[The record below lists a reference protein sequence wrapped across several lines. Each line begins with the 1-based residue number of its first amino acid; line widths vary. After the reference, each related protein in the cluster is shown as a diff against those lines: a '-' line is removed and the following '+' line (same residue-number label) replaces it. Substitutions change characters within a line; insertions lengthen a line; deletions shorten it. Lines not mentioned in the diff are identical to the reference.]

1 VPVPGEELDR
11 RVGNAEV
18 VRDAFENMPALVA
31 ALEGPEHR
39 MVAANGAYRAF
50 AGRPDFIGKTARQV
64 FPDVAGQQLF
74 ELLDRVYASGEPVTA
89 SEWRIQLD
97 RDGDST
103 QDEVYLDFSLTPW
116 RAADG
121 GVRGILVVQT
131 DVTDQVRQRAAAR
144 HTAVTAERRYQAAR
158 SIVTTLQQALLPAA
172 LPVLPGVQ
180 LAARYL
186 VSGQDQAAGGDWF
199 DAIPLPDGTVALVV
213 GDVVGHGVAALAAMG
228 QLRAVLTERLTAQPD
243 LAVVLDQ
250 VDTFAARNRAL
261 RAATLC
267 LVLLNPA
274 TGQLQ
279 YATCGHPAPLAIGT
293 DGSARYL
300 APTGMGPLGTRAGSR
315 AGPAPV
321 TELLA
326 PGETVFLYSDGLIE
340 RPGRTMAEALAE
352 LATVAAAAAANQV
365 LPVGA
370 AASRPE
376 RICQLTV
383 ELLTRTGYADDV
395 TVLAAQRGDTPMS
408 PLALERPAVR
418 DSLAPMREAF
428 TGWLDGFRPVEDD
441 RLRLTMAVSEA
452 ITNAIEHAYPAGRAG
467 PVWLVAIVLPDGFLE
482 VNVADRGRWQEPG
495 TDDDDRGHGLLVI
508 GQLAD
513 EMEVQHP
520 PHSAIEP
527 SGARGTTVMIRH
539 RLRHPAM
546 LATDTDT
553 DTDTAAARQPA
564 DPPFTVRIMTG
575 EPRPRVRIT
584 GPVDITTTG
593 QLTRSLLTA
602 CRGGVLPLIA
612 DLDEVTL
619 LASAGV
625 RALFEVT
632 GQLAAHQQ
640 DFTLIAGEASAARA
654 VLDLVGLPY
663 ISDVS
668 QAAGGPRASG

>member
-1 VPVPGEELDR
+1 MPVL
-11 RVGNAEV
+11 
-18 VRDAFENMPALVA
+18 LV

-39 MVAANGAYRAF
+39 VVAANGAYRAF
-50 AGRPDFIGKTARQV
+50 AGRPNFIGKTARQV
-64 FPDVAGQQLF
+64 FPGVADQQIF
-74 ELLDRVYASGEPVTA
+74 KLLDRVYASGEPMTA
-89 SEWRIQLD
+89 REWRIQLD
-97 RDGDST
+97 PDSDSA
-103 QDEVYLDFSLTPW
+103 QGEVYLDFSLTPW

-121 GVRGILVVQT
+121 GVRGILVAQT
-131 DVTDQVRQRAAAR
+131 DVTDRVRKRTAALDS
-144 HTAVTAERRYQAAR
+144 AVTAERRYQAAR
-158 SIVTTLQQALLPAA
+158 GIVTTLQRALLPAA

-186 VSGQDQAAGGDWF
+186 VAGQDQAAGGDWF

-213 GDVVGHGVAALAAMG
+213 GDVVGQGVAASAAMG

-267 LVLLNPA
+267 LVLLNPV

-279 YATCGHPAPLAIGT
+279 YATCGHPAPLAIGI

-300 APTGMGPLGTRAGSR
+300 AHTGMGPLGSRAGSR
-315 AGPAPV
+315 AGLAPV
-321 TELLA
+321 SELLA

-352 LATVAAAAAANQV
+352 LAAVAKDAAANRV
-365 LPVGA
+365 LPAGA

-376 RICQLTV
+376 RMCQLTA

-395 TVLAAQRGDTPMS
+395 TVLAAQRRDTPVP
-408 PLALERPAVR
+408 PLTLERLAVR

-428 TGWLDGFRPVEDD
+428 TGWLDSFGPVEDD
-441 RLRLTMAVSEA
+441 RQSLKMAVSEA
-452 ITNAIEHAYPAGRAG
+452 ITNAIEHAYPPGRPG
-467 PVWLVAIVLPDGFLE
+467 PVRLVASMLPDGFLE
-482 VNVADRGRWQEPG
+482 VNVADRGRWREPG
-495 TDDDDRGHGLLVI
+495 TADDRGHGLLVI

-513 EMEVQHP
+513 EMEVRHP
-520 PHSAIEP
+520 PRGAAEP

-539 RLRHPAM
+539 RLRHPAV
-546 LATDTDT
+546 LAPDIG
-553 DTDTAAARQPA
+553 AAAASRPA
-564 DPPFTVRIMTG
+564 DPSFAVRIVTG

-593 QLTRSLLTA
+593 QLTRSLLAA

-612 DLDEVTL
+612 DLDEVTV
-619 LASAGV
+619 LASPGV

-632 GQLAAHQQ
+632 SQLAAHQQ
-640 DFTLIAGEASAARA
+640 DFTLIAGPASAARA

-663 ISDVS
+663 ISD
-668 QAAGGPRASG
+668 AS

>member
-1 VPVPGEELDR
+1 VAVGGEKLDR
-11 RVGNAEV
+11 RVGDAEV
-18 VRDAFENMPALVA
+18 VRDAFESMPVLVA

-39 MVAANGAYRAF
+39 MVAANGTYRAF
-50 AGRPDFIGKTARQV
+50 VGRADFIGKPARQV

-74 ELLDRVYASGEPVTA
+74 ELLDRVYTSGEPVTA
-89 SEWRIQLD
+89 REWRIQLD
-97 RDGDST
+97 RDGDSA

-121 GVRGILVVQT
+121 GVRGILVVQA
-131 DVTDQVRQRAAAR
+131 DVTDRARERAAGL
-144 HTAVTAERRYQAAR
+144 HSAVTAECQYQAAR
-158 SIVTTLQQALLPAA
+158 GIVTTLQQALLPAA

-186 VSGQDQAAGGDWF
+186 VAGQDQAAGGDWF
-199 DAIPLPDGTVALVV
+199 DAIPLPDGTVALAV
-213 GDVVGHGVAALAAMG
+213 GDVVGHGVAASAAMG

-250 VDTFAARNRAL
+250 VGTFAARDRAL

-267 LVLLNPA
+267 LVLLNPGS
-274 TGQLQ
+274 GQLQ
-279 YATCGHPAPLAIGT
+279 YATCGHPAPMAIGT

-300 APTGMGPLGTRAGSR
+300 AHTGMSPLGSR
-315 AGPAPV
+315 AASRAGTAPAS
-321 TELLA
+321 ELLA
-326 PGETVFLYSDGLIE
+326 PGETLFLYSDGLIE

-352 LATVAAAAAANQV
+352 LATVAGDAAANRI
-365 LPVGA
+365 LSAGA
-370 AASRPE
+370 AASPPE

-395 TVLAAQRGDTPMS
+395 TVLAAQRRDTPVP
-408 PLALERPAVR
+408 PLTQERLAVR

-428 TGWLDGFRPVEDD
+428 TGWLNRFGPVEDD
-441 RLRLTMAVSEA
+441 RQILVMAVSEA
-452 ITNAIEHAYPAGRAG
+452 VTNAIEHAYPPGRPG
-467 PVWLVAIVLPDGFLE
+467 PVRLVASVLPDGFLE
-482 VNVADRGRWQEPG
+482 VSVADRGRWQEPG
-495 TDDDDRGHGLLVI
+495 TADDGRGHGLLVI

-513 EMEVQHP
+513 VMEVRHP
-520 PHSAIEP
+520 PQNTAEP
-527 SGARGTTVMIRH
+527 SGARGTTVIIRH
-539 RLRHPAM
+539 RLRHPAV
-546 LATDTDT
+546 LATDTG
-553 DTDTAAARQPA
+553 AAAVSRPA
-564 DPPFTVRIMTG
+564 DPPFAVRIVTG

-593 QLTRSLLTA
+593 QLTRSLLAA
-602 CRGGVLPLIA
+602 CRSGVLPLIA
-612 DLDEVTL
+612 ELDEVTL

-640 DFTLIAGEASAARA
+640 EFTLIAGAASAARA

-663 ISDVS
+663 ISDAS
-668 QAAGGPRASG
+668 QAAGVPRDDG

>member
-1 VPVPGEELDR
+1 MPGEQLDR
-11 RVGNAEV
+11 RVGDAEV
-18 VRDAFENMPALVA
+18 VRDAFESMPVLVA

-39 MVAANGAYRAF
+39 MVAANSAYRAF
-50 AGRPDFIGKTARQV
+50 AGRPDFIGKPARQV
-64 FPDVAGQQLF
+64 FPDIAGQQLF

-89 SEWRIQLD
+89 REWRIQLD
-97 RDGDST
+97 RDGDDA
-103 QDEVYLDFSLTPW
+103 QDEVYLDFSATPW

-131 DVTDQVRQRAAAR
+131 DVTDRVRERGAALDS
-144 HTAVTAERRYQAAR
+144 AVTAERRYQAAR
-158 SIVTTLQQALLPAA
+158 GIVTTLQQALLPAA

-186 VSGQDQAAGGDWF
+186 VAGQDQAAGGDWF

-213 GDVVGHGVAALAAMG
+213 GDVVGHGVAASVAMG
-228 QLRAVLTERLTAQPD
+228 QLRAVLTERLTAQPA

-250 VDTFAARNRAL
+250 VDTFAARNHAL

-267 LVLLNPA
+267 LVLLNPG

-300 APTGMGPLGTRAGSR
+300 APTGMGPLGSRVGSR
-315 AGPAPV
+315 AAPAPAS
-321 TELLA
+321 ELLA

-352 LATVAAAAAANQV
+352 LATVAGDAAANRV
-365 LPVGA
+365 LPAGA
-370 AASRPE
+370 AASKPE

-395 TVLAAQRGDTPMS
+395 TVLAAQRRDSPVP

-428 TGWLDGFRPVEDD
+428 TSWLDSFGPMEED
-441 RLRLTMAVSEA
+441 RQSLEVAVSEA
-452 ITNAIEHAYPAGRAG
+452 VTNAIEHAYPAGRAG
-467 PVWLVAIVLPDGFLE
+467 PVWLVAIVLPDGSLE

-495 TDDDDRGHGLLVI
+495 TADDGRGHGLLVI
-508 GQLAD
+508 GQLTD
-513 EMEVQHP
+513 EMKVRHP
-520 PHSAIEP
+520 PRSAAEP

-539 RLRHPAM
+539 RLRHPAV
-546 LATDTDT
+546 LATDTGAT
-553 DTDTAAARQPA
+553 DIGAAATSRPA
-564 DPPFTVRIMTG
+564 DPSFAVRIMTG
-575 EPRPRVRIT
+575 EPRPWVQIT
-584 GPVDITTTG
+584 GPVDITTAG
-593 QLTRSLLTA
+593 QLTRSLLAA

-640 DFTLIAGEASAARA
+640 DFTLIAGPASAARA

-663 ISDVS
+663 ISDAS
-668 QAAGGPRASG
+668 QAAGGPRASD

>member
-1 VPVPGEELDR
+1 
-11 RVGNAEV
+11 
-18 VRDAFENMPALVA
+18 
-31 ALEGPEHR
+31 
-39 MVAANGAYRAF
+39 
-50 AGRPDFIGKTARQV
+50 
-64 FPDVAGQQLF
+64 
-74 ELLDRVYASGEPVTA
+74 
-89 SEWRIQLD
+89 
-97 RDGDST
+97 
-103 QDEVYLDFSLTPW
+103 
-116 RAADG
+116 
-121 GVRGILVVQT
+121 
-131 DVTDQVRQRAAAR
+131 
-144 HTAVTAERRYQAAR
+144 
-158 SIVTTLQQALLPAA
+158 
-172 LPVLPGVQ
+172 
-180 LAARYL
+180 
-186 VSGQDQAAGGDWF
+186 
-199 DAIPLPDGTVALVV
+199 
-213 GDVVGHGVAALAAMG
+213 
-228 QLRAVLTERLTAQPD
+228 
-243 LAVVLDQ
+243 
-250 VDTFAARNRAL
+250 
-261 RAATLC
+261 
-267 LVLLNPA
+267 
-274 TGQLQ
+274 
-279 YATCGHPAPLAIGT
+279 
-293 DGSARYL
+293 
-300 APTGMGPLGTRAGSR
+300 
-315 AGPAPV
+315 
-321 TELLA
+321 
-326 PGETVFLYSDGLIE
+326 
-340 RPGRTMAEALAE
+340 
-352 LATVAAAAAANQV
+352 VAAAAAANQV

-553 DTDTAAARQPA
+553 DTAAARQPA

>member
-1 VPVPGEELDR
+1 MRGEGLDR
-11 RVGNAEV
+11 RVGDAQV
-18 VRDAFENMPALVA
+18 VREAFESMPVLLV

-39 MVAANGAYRAF
+39 VVAANGAYRAF
-50 AGRPDFIGKTARQV
+50 AGRPNFIGKTARQV
-64 FPDVAGQQLF
+64 FPGVADQQIF
-74 ELLDRVYASGEPVTA
+74 KLLDRVYASGEPMTA
-89 SEWRIQLD
+89 REWRIQLD
-97 RDGDST
+97 PDSDSA
-103 QDEVYLDFSLTPW
+103 QGEVYLDFSLTPW

-121 GVRGILVVQT
+121 GVRGILVAQT
-131 DVTDQVRQRAAAR
+131 DVTDRVRKRTAALDS
-144 HTAVTAERRYQAAR
+144 AVTAERRYQAAR
-158 SIVTTLQQALLPAA
+158 GIVTTLQRALLPAA

-186 VSGQDQAAGGDWF
+186 VAGQDQAAGGDWF

-213 GDVVGHGVAALAAMG
+213 GDVVGQGVAASAAMG

-267 LVLLNPA
+267 LVLLNPV

-279 YATCGHPAPLAIGT
+279 YATCGHPAPLAIGI

-300 APTGMGPLGTRAGSR
+300 AHTGMGPLGSRAGSR
-315 AGPAPV
+315 AGLAPV
-321 TELLA
+321 SELLA

-352 LATVAAAAAANQV
+352 LAAVAKDAAANRV
-365 LPVGA
+365 LPAGA

-376 RICQLTV
+376 RMCQLTA

-395 TVLAAQRGDTPMS
+395 TVLAAQRRDTPVP
-408 PLALERPAVR
+408 PLTLERLAVR

-428 TGWLDGFRPVEDD
+428 TGWLDSFGPVEDD
-441 RLRLTMAVSEA
+441 RQSLKMAVSEA
-452 ITNAIEHAYPAGRAG
+452 ITNAIEHAYPPGRPG
-467 PVWLVAIVLPDGFLE
+467 PVRLVASMLPDGFLE
-482 VNVADRGRWQEPG
+482 VNVADRGRWREPG
-495 TDDDDRGHGLLVI
+495 TADDRGHGLLVI

-513 EMEVQHP
+513 EMEVRHP
-520 PHSAIEP
+520 PRGAAEP

-539 RLRHPAM
+539 RLRHPAV
-546 LATDTDT
+546 LAPDIG
-553 DTDTAAARQPA
+553 AAAASRPA
-564 DPPFTVRIMTG
+564 DPSFAVRIVTG

-593 QLTRSLLTA
+593 QLTRSLLAA

-612 DLDEVTL
+612 DLDEVTV
-619 LASAGV
+619 LASPGV

-632 GQLAAHQQ
+632 SQLAAHQQ
-640 DFTLIAGEASAARA
+640 DFTLIAGPASAARA

-663 ISDVS
+663 ISD
-668 QAAGGPRASG
+668 AS

>member
-1 VPVPGEELDR
+1 
-11 RVGNAEV
+11 
-18 VRDAFENMPALVA
+18 MPALVA

-74 ELLDRVYASGEPVTA
+74 DLLDRVYASGEPVTA

-131 DVTDQVRQRAAAR
+131 DVTDRVRERTAAR
-144 HTAVTAERRYQAAR
+144 HSAVTAKRRYQAAR
-158 SIVTTLQQALLPAA
+158 GIVTTLQQALLPVA
-172 LPVLPGVQ
+172 LPVLPRVQ

-186 VSGQDQAAGGDWF
+186 VAGQDQAAGGDWF

-213 GDVVGHGVAALAAMG
+213 GDVVGRGVAALAAMG

-243 LAVVLDQ
+243 LAVVLGQ

-293 DGSARYL
+293 DGSVRYL
-300 APTGMGPLGTRAGSR
+300 AHTGMGPLGTRAGSR

-352 LATVAAAAAANQV
+352 LATVAAAAAANRV
-365 LPVGA
+365 LPAGA

-376 RICQLTV
+376 RICELTV

-395 TVLAAQRGDTPMS
+395 TVLAAQRGNTPMP

-428 TGWLDGFRPVEDD
+428 TDWLDRFRPVEDD
-441 RLRLTMAVSEA
+441 RLRLKMAVSEA
-452 ITNAIEHAYPAGRAG
+452 VTNAIEHAYPPGRTG

-495 TDDDDRGHGLLVI
+495 PGDDDRGHGLLVI

-513 EMEVQHP
+513 EMEVRHP
-520 PHSAIEP
+520 PRSAAEP
-527 SGARGTTVMIRH
+527 SGARGTTVLIRH

-546 LATDTDT
+546 LDTGT
-553 DTDTAAARQPA
+553 GTGTGTGAAAARRPA
-564 DPPFTVRIMTG
+564 DPPFTVRIVTG

-593 QLTRSLLTA
+593 QLTRSLLAA
-602 CRGGVLPLIA
+602 CRGGVLPLTA
-612 DLDEVTL
+612 DLNEVTL

-640 DFTLIAGEASAARA
+640 DFTLIAGPASAARA

-663 ISDVS
+663 VSDAS

>member
-1 VPVPGEELDR
+1 
-11 RVGNAEV
+11 
-18 VRDAFENMPALVA
+18 
-31 ALEGPEHR
+31 
-39 MVAANGAYRAF
+39 
-50 AGRPDFIGKTARQV
+50 
-64 FPDVAGQQLF
+64 
-74 ELLDRVYASGEPVTA
+74 
-89 SEWRIQLD
+89 
-97 RDGDST
+97 
-103 QDEVYLDFSLTPW
+103 
-116 RAADG
+116 
-121 GVRGILVVQT
+121 
-131 DVTDQVRQRAAAR
+131 
-144 HTAVTAERRYQAAR
+144 
-158 SIVTTLQQALLPAA
+158 VTTLQQALLPAA

-186 VSGQDQAAGGDWF
+186 VASQDQAAGGDWF

-213 GDVVGHGVAALAAMG
+213 GDVVGHGVAASAAMG

-250 VDTFAARNRAL
+250 VDTYAARDRAL

-267 LVLLNPA
+267 LVLLDPR

-279 YATCGHPAPLAIGT
+279 YATCGHPPPLAIGT

-300 APTGMGPLGTRAGSR
+300 AHTGMGPLGSRAGSR
-315 AGPAPV
+315 AWPAPAS
-321 TELLA
+321 ELLA

-340 RPGRTMAEALAE
+340 RPGRTMPGALAE
-352 LATVAAAAAANQV
+352 LATVAADAAANRV
-365 LPVGA
+365 LPAGA

-395 TVLAAQRGDTPMS
+395 TVLAAQRRDTPVP

-428 TGWLDGFRPVEDD
+428 TSWLDTFGPVEDD
-441 RLRLTMAVSEA
+441 RQSLEMAVSEA
-452 ITNAIEHAYPAGRAG
+452 VTNAIEHAYPPGRAG
-467 PVWLVAIVLPDGFLE
+467 PVRLVAVLPPDGFLE
-482 VNVADRGRWQEPG
+482 VNVADQGRWREPVTAEDG
-495 TDDDDRGHGLLVI
+495 RGHGLLVI

-513 EMEVQHP
+513 EMEVRHP
-520 PHSAIEP
+520 PRSATEP

-539 RLRHPAM
+539 RLRHPAV
-546 LATDTDT
+546 LATDTGA
-553 DTDTAAARQPA
+553 TAASRPA
-564 DPPFTVRIMTG
+564 DPPFAVRIMTG

-593 QLTRSLLTA
+593 QLTRSLLAA

-632 GQLAAHQQ
+632 GQLATHQQ
-640 DFTLIAGEASAARA
+640 DFTLIAGPASAARA

-663 ISDVS
+663 VSDAS
-668 QAAGGPRASG
+668 QAADVPRASD

>member
-1 VPVPGEELDR
+1 
-11 RVGNAEV
+11 
-18 VRDAFENMPALVA
+18 
-31 ALEGPEHR
+31 
-39 MVAANGAYRAF
+39 
-50 AGRPDFIGKTARQV
+50 
-64 FPDVAGQQLF
+64 
-74 ELLDRVYASGEPVTA
+74 
-89 SEWRIQLD
+89 
-97 RDGDST
+97 
-103 QDEVYLDFSLTPW
+103 VYLDFSLTPW

-121 GVRGILVVQT
+121 GVRGILVAQT
-131 DVTDQVRQRAAAR
+131 DVTDRVRKRTAALDS
-144 HTAVTAERRYQAAR
+144 AVTAERRYQAAR
-158 SIVTTLQQALLPAA
+158 GIVTTLQRALLPAA

-186 VSGQDQAAGGDWF
+186 VAGQDQAAGGDWF

-213 GDVVGHGVAALAAMG
+213 GDVVGQGVAASAAMG

-279 YATCGHPAPLAIGT
+279 YATCGHPAPLAIGI

-300 APTGMGPLGTRAGSR
+300 AHTGMGPLGSRAGSR
-315 AGPAPV
+315 AGLAPV
-321 TELLA
+321 SELLA

-352 LATVAAAAAANQV
+352 LAAVAKDAAANRV
-365 LPVGA
+365 LPAGA

-376 RICQLTV
+376 RMCQLTA

-395 TVLAAQRGDTPMS
+395 TVLAAQRRDTPVP
-408 PLALERPAVR
+408 PLTLERLAVR

-428 TGWLDGFRPVEDD
+428 TGWLDSFGPVEDD
-441 RLRLTMAVSEA
+441 RQSLKMAVSEA
-452 ITNAIEHAYPAGRAG
+452 ITNAIEHAYPPGRPG
-467 PVWLVAIVLPDGFLE
+467 PVRLVASMLPDGFLE
-482 VNVADRGRWQEPG
+482 VNVADRGRWREPG
-495 TDDDDRGHGLLVI
+495 TADDRGHGLLVI

-513 EMEVQHP
+513 EMEVRHP
-520 PHSAIEP
+520 PRGAAEP

-539 RLRHPAM
+539 RLRHPAV
-546 LATDTDT
+546 LAPDIG
-553 DTDTAAARQPA
+553 AAAASRPA
-564 DPPFTVRIMTG
+564 DPSFAVRIVTG

-593 QLTRSLLTA
+593 QLTRSLLAA

-612 DLDEVTL
+612 DLDEVTV
-619 LASAGV
+619 LASPGV

-632 GQLAAHQQ
+632 SQLAAHQQ
-640 DFTLIAGEASAARA
+640 DFTLIAGPASAARA

-663 ISDVS
+663 ISD
-668 QAAGGPRASG
+668 AS

>member
-1 VPVPGEELDR
+1 MRGEGLDR
-11 RVGNAEV
+11 RVGDAQV
-18 VRDAFENMPALVA
+18 VREAFESMPVLLV

-39 MVAANGAYRAF
+39 VVAANGAYRAF
-50 AGRPDFIGKTARQV
+50 AGRPNFIGKTARQV
-64 FPDVAGQQLF
+64 FPGVADQQIF
-74 ELLDRVYASGEPVTA
+74 KLLDRVYASGEPMTA
-89 SEWRIQLD
+89 REWRIQLD
-97 RDGDST
+97 PDSDSA
-103 QDEVYLDFSLTPW
+103 QGEVYLDFSLTPW

-121 GVRGILVVQT
+121 GVRGILVAQT
-131 DVTDQVRQRAAAR
+131 DVTDRVRKRTAALDS
-144 HTAVTAERRYQAAR
+144 AVTAERRYQAAR
-158 SIVTTLQQALLPAA
+158 GIVTTLQRALLPAA

-186 VSGQDQAAGGDWF
+186 VAGQDQAAGGDWF

-213 GDVVGHGVAALAAMG
+213 GDVVGQGVAASAAMG

-279 YATCGHPAPLAIGT
+279 YATCGHPAPLAIGI

-300 APTGMGPLGTRAGSR
+300 AHTGMGPLGSRAGSR
-315 AGPAPV
+315 AGLAPV
-321 TELLA
+321 SELLA

-352 LATVAAAAAANQV
+352 LAAVAKDAAANRV
-365 LPVGA
+365 LPAGA

-376 RICQLTV
+376 RMCQLTA

-395 TVLAAQRGDTPMS
+395 TVLAAQRRDTPVP
-408 PLALERPAVR
+408 PLTLERLAVR

-428 TGWLDGFRPVEDD
+428 TGWLDSFGPVEDD
-441 RLRLTMAVSEA
+441 RQSLKMAVSEA
-452 ITNAIEHAYPAGRAG
+452 ITNAIEHAYPPGRPG
-467 PVWLVAIVLPDGFLE
+467 PVRLVASMLPDGFLE
-482 VNVADRGRWQEPG
+482 VNVADRGRWREPG
-495 TDDDDRGHGLLVI
+495 TADDRGHGLLVI

-513 EMEVQHP
+513 EMEVRHP
-520 PHSAIEP
+520 PRGAAEP

-539 RLRHPAM
+539 RLRHPAV
-546 LATDTDT
+546 LAPDIG
-553 DTDTAAARQPA
+553 AAAASRPA
-564 DPPFTVRIMTG
+564 DPSFAVRIVTG

-593 QLTRSLLTA
+593 QLTRSLLAA

-612 DLDEVTL
+612 DLDEVTV
-619 LASAGV
+619 LASPGV

-632 GQLAAHQQ
+632 SQLAAHQQ
-640 DFTLIAGEASAARA
+640 DFTLIAGPASAARA

-663 ISDVS
+663 ISD
-668 QAAGGPRASG
+668 AS

>member
-1 VPVPGEELDR
+1 VTVRGEELDR
-11 RVGNAEV
+11 RVGDAEV
-18 VRDAFENMPALVA
+18 VRDAFESMPVLVA

-64 FPDVAGQQLF
+64 FPDVVGQQLF

-89 SEWRIQLD
+89 REWRIQLD
-97 RDGDST
+97 RDSDST
-103 QDEVYLDFSLTPW
+103 QEEVYLDFSLTPW
-116 RAADG
+116 RAVDG

-131 DVTDQVRQRAAAR
+131 DVTDRVRERTVPLR
-144 HTAVTAERRYQAAR
+144 SAVTAERRYQAAR
-158 SIVTTLQQALLPAA
+158 GIVTTLQQALLPAA
-172 LPVLPGVQ
+172 LPVLPDVQ

-186 VSGQDQAAGGDWF
+186 VAGQDQAAGGDWF

-213 GDVVGHGVAALAAMG
+213 GDVVGHGVAASAAMG

-250 VDTFAARNRAL
+250 VDTFAAGNRAL

-267 LVLLNPA
+267 LVLLNPG

-279 YATCGHPAPLAIGT
+279 YATCGHPPPLAIGT

-300 APTGMGPLGTRAGSR
+300 AHTGMGPLGSRAGSH
-315 AGPAPV
+315 AGLAPV
-321 TELLA
+321 SELLA

-352 LATVAAAAAANQV
+352 LATVAGDAAANRV
-365 LPVGA
+365 LSAGS

-376 RICQLTV
+376 RLCQLTV

-395 TVLAAQRGDTPMS
+395 TVLAAQRRDTPLP

-428 TGWLDGFRPVEDD
+428 TGWLDSFGPVEDD
-441 RLRLTMAVSEA
+441 RQSLEMAVSEA
-452 ITNAIEHAYPAGRAG
+452 VTNAIEHAYPSGGAG
-467 PVWLVAIVLPDGFLE
+467 LVRLAAIVLPDGFLE
-482 VNVADRGRWQEPG
+482 VNVADWGRWREPG
-495 TDDDDRGHGLLVI
+495 TADDGRGHGLLVI

-513 EMEVQHP
+513 EMEVRHP
-520 PHSAIEP
+520 PQNAAEP

-539 RLRHPAM
+539 RLRHPAV
-546 LATDTDT
+546 LVTDTG
-553 DTDTAAARQPA
+553 AAAASRPA
-564 DPPFTVRIMTG
+564 DPPFAVRIVTG
-575 EPRPRVRIT
+575 EPIPRVRIT

-593 QLTRSLLTA
+593 QLTRSLLAA

-632 GQLAAHQQ
+632 GQLAAHQH
-640 DFTLIAGEASAARA
+640 DFTLIAGSASAARA

-663 ISDVS
+663 VSDAS
-668 QAAGGPRASG
+668 QVAGVPRASG

>member
-1 VPVPGEELDR
+1 VRGEGLDR
-11 RVGNAEV
+11 RVGDAQV
-18 VRDAFENMPALVA
+18 VREAFESMPVLLV

-39 MVAANGAYRAF
+39 VVAANGAYRAF
-50 AGRPDFIGKTARQV
+50 AGRPNFIGKTARQV
-64 FPDVAGQQLF
+64 FPGVADQQIF
-74 ELLDRVYASGEPVTA
+74 KLLDRVYASGEPMTA
-89 SEWRIQLD
+89 REWRIQLD
-97 RDGDST
+97 PDSDSA
-103 QDEVYLDFSLTPW
+103 QGEVYLDFSLTPW

-121 GVRGILVVQT
+121 GVRGILVAQT
-131 DVTDQVRQRAAAR
+131 DVTDRVRKRTAALDS
-144 HTAVTAERRYQAAR
+144 AVTAERRYQAAR
-158 SIVTTLQQALLPAA
+158 GIVTTLQRALLPAA

-186 VSGQDQAAGGDWF
+186 VAGQDQAAGGDWF

-213 GDVVGHGVAALAAMG
+213 GDVVGQGVAASAAMG

-279 YATCGHPAPLAIGT
+279 YATCGHPAPLAIGI

-300 APTGMGPLGTRAGSR
+300 AHTGMGPLGSRAGSR
-315 AGPAPV
+315 AGLAPV
-321 TELLA
+321 SELLA

-352 LATVAAAAAANQV
+352 LAAVAKDAAANRV
-365 LPVGA
+365 LPAGA

-376 RICQLTV
+376 RMCQLTA

-395 TVLAAQRGDTPMS
+395 TVLAAQRRDTPVP
-408 PLALERPAVR
+408 PLTLERLAVR

-428 TGWLDGFRPVEDD
+428 TGWLDSFGPVEDD
-441 RLRLTMAVSEA
+441 RQSLKMAVSEA
-452 ITNAIEHAYPAGRAG
+452 ITNAIEHAYPPGRPG
-467 PVWLVAIVLPDGFLE
+467 PVRLVASMLPDGFLE
-482 VNVADRGRWQEPG
+482 VNVADRGRWREPG
-495 TDDDDRGHGLLVI
+495 TADDRGHGLLVI

-513 EMEVQHP
+513 EMEVRHP
-520 PHSAIEP
+520 PRGAAEP

-539 RLRHPAM
+539 RLRHPAV
-546 LATDTDT
+546 LAPDIG
-553 DTDTAAARQPA
+553 AAAASRPA
-564 DPPFTVRIMTG
+564 DPSFAVRIVTG

-593 QLTRSLLTA
+593 QLTRSLLAA

-612 DLDEVTL
+612 DLDEVTV
-619 LASAGV
+619 LASPGV

-632 GQLAAHQQ
+632 SQLAAHQQ
-640 DFTLIAGEASAARA
+640 DFTLIAGPASAARA

-663 ISDVS
+663 ISD
-668 QAAGGPRASG
+668 AS

>member
-1 VPVPGEELDR
+1 MPVL
-11 RVGNAEV
+11 
-18 VRDAFENMPALVA
+18 LV

-39 MVAANGAYRAF
+39 VVAANGAYRAF
-50 AGRPDFIGKTARQV
+50 AGRPNFIGKTARQV
-64 FPDVAGQQLF
+64 FPGVADQQIF
-74 ELLDRVYASGEPVTA
+74 KLLDRVYASGEPMTA
-89 SEWRIQLD
+89 REWRIQLD
-97 RDGDST
+97 PDGDSA
-103 QDEVYLDFSLTPW
+103 QGEVYLDFSLTPW

-121 GVRGILVVQT
+121 GVRGILVAQT
-131 DVTDQVRQRAAAR
+131 DVTDRVRERTAALDS
-144 HTAVTAERRYQAAR
+144 AVTAERRYQAAR
-158 SIVTTLQQALLPAA
+158 GIVTTLQQALLPAA

-186 VSGQDQAAGGDWF
+186 VAGQDQAAGGDWF

-213 GDVVGHGVAALAAMG
+213 GDVVGQGVAASAAMG

-267 LVLLNPA
+267 LVLLNPG

-279 YATCGHPAPLAIGT
+279 YATCGHPAPLAIGI

-300 APTGMGPLGTRAGSR
+300 AHTGMGPLGSRAGSR
-315 AGPAPV
+315 AGLAPV
-321 TELLA
+321 SELLA

-352 LATVAAAAAANQV
+352 LAAVAKDAAANRV
-365 LPVGA
+365 LPAGA

-376 RICQLTV
+376 RMCQLTA

-395 TVLAAQRGDTPMS
+395 TVLAAQRRDTPVP
-408 PLALERPAVR
+408 PLTLERLAVR

-428 TGWLDGFRPVEDD
+428 TGWLDSFGPVEDD
-441 RLRLTMAVSEA
+441 RQSLKMAVSEA
-452 ITNAIEHAYPAGRAG
+452 ITNAIEHAYPPGRPG
-467 PVWLVAIVLPDGFLE
+467 PVRLVASMLPDGFLE
-482 VNVADRGRWQEPG
+482 VNVADRGRWREPG
-495 TDDDDRGHGLLVI
+495 TADDRGHGLLVI

-513 EMEVQHP
+513 EMEVRHP
-520 PHSAIEP
+520 PRGAAEP

-539 RLRHPAM
+539 RLRHPAV
-546 LATDTDT
+546 LAPDIG
-553 DTDTAAARQPA
+553 AAAASRPA
-564 DPPFTVRIMTG
+564 DPSFAVRIVTG

-593 QLTRSLLTA
+593 QLTRSLLAA

-612 DLDEVTL
+612 DLDEVTV
-619 LASAGV
+619 LASPGV

-640 DFTLIAGEASAARA
+640 DFTLIAGPASAARA

-663 ISDVS
+663 ISD
-668 QAAGGPRASG
+668 AS

>member
-1 VPVPGEELDR
+1 MPVL
-11 RVGNAEV
+11 
-18 VRDAFENMPALVA
+18 LV

-39 MVAANGAYRAF
+39 VVAANGAYRAF
-50 AGRPDFIGKTARQV
+50 AGRPNFIGKTARQV
-64 FPDVAGQQLF
+64 FPGVADQQIF
-74 ELLDRVYASGEPVTA
+74 KLLDRVYASGEPMTA
-89 SEWRIQLD
+89 REWRIQLD
-97 RDGDST
+97 PDSDSA
-103 QDEVYLDFSLTPW
+103 QGEVYLDFSLTPW

-121 GVRGILVVQT
+121 GVRGILVAQT
-131 DVTDQVRQRAAAR
+131 DVTDRVRKRTAALDS
-144 HTAVTAERRYQAAR
+144 AVTAERRYQAAR
-158 SIVTTLQQALLPAA
+158 GIVTTLQRALLPAA

-186 VSGQDQAAGGDWF
+186 VAGQDQAAGGDWF

-213 GDVVGHGVAALAAMG
+213 GDVVGQGVAASAAMG

-279 YATCGHPAPLAIGT
+279 YATCGHPAPLAIGI

-300 APTGMGPLGTRAGSR
+300 AHTGMGPLGSRAGSR
-315 AGPAPV
+315 AGLAPV
-321 TELLA
+321 SELLA

-352 LATVAAAAAANQV
+352 LAAVAKDAAANRV
-365 LPVGA
+365 LPAGA

-376 RICQLTV
+376 RMCQLTA

-395 TVLAAQRGDTPMS
+395 TVLAAQRRDTPVP
-408 PLALERPAVR
+408 PLTLERLAVR

-428 TGWLDGFRPVEDD
+428 TGWLDSFGPVEDD
-441 RLRLTMAVSEA
+441 RQSLKMAVSEA
-452 ITNAIEHAYPAGRAG
+452 ITNAIEHAYPPGRPG
-467 PVWLVAIVLPDGFLE
+467 PVRLVASMLPDGFLE
-482 VNVADRGRWQEPG
+482 VNVADRGRWREPG
-495 TDDDDRGHGLLVI
+495 TADDRGHGLLVI

-513 EMEVQHP
+513 EMEVRHP
-520 PHSAIEP
+520 PRGAAEP

-539 RLRHPAM
+539 RLRHPAV
-546 LATDTDT
+546 LAPDIG
-553 DTDTAAARQPA
+553 AAAASRPA
-564 DPPFTVRIMTG
+564 DPSFAVRIVTG

-593 QLTRSLLTA
+593 QLTRSLLAA

-612 DLDEVTL
+612 DLDEVTV
-619 LASAGV
+619 LASPGV

-632 GQLAAHQQ
+632 SQLAAHQQ
-640 DFTLIAGEASAARA
+640 DFTLIAGPASAARA

-663 ISDVS
+663 ISD
-668 QAAGGPRASG
+668 AS

>member
-1 VPVPGEELDR
+1 MPVL
-11 RVGNAEV
+11 
-18 VRDAFENMPALVA
+18 LV

-39 MVAANGAYRAF
+39 VVAANGAYRAF
-50 AGRPDFIGKTARQV
+50 AGRPNFIGKTARQV
-64 FPDVAGQQLF
+64 FPGVADQQIF
-74 ELLDRVYASGEPVTA
+74 KLLDRVYASGEPMTA
-89 SEWRIQLD
+89 REWRIQLD
-97 RDGDST
+97 PDS
-103 QDEVYLDFSLTPW
+103 DSARGEVYLDFSLTPW

-121 GVRGILVVQT
+121 GVRGILVAQT
-131 DVTDQVRQRAAAR
+131 DVTDRVRKRTAALDS
-144 HTAVTAERRYQAAR
+144 AVTAERRYQAAR
-158 SIVTTLQQALLPAA
+158 GIVTTLQRALLPAA

-186 VSGQDQAAGGDWF
+186 VAGQDQAAGGDWF

-213 GDVVGHGVAALAAMG
+213 GDVVGQGVAASAAMG

-279 YATCGHPAPLAIGT
+279 YATCGHPAPLAIGI

-300 APTGMGPLGTRAGSR
+300 AHTGMGPLGSRAGSR
-315 AGPAPV
+315 AGLAPV
-321 TELLA
+321 SELLA

-352 LATVAAAAAANQV
+352 LAAVAKDAAANRV
-365 LPVGA
+365 LPAGA

-376 RICQLTV
+376 RMCQLTA

-395 TVLAAQRGDTPMS
+395 TVLAAQRRDTPVP
-408 PLALERPAVR
+408 PLTLERLAVR

-428 TGWLDGFRPVEDD
+428 TGWLDSFGPVEDD
-441 RLRLTMAVSEA
+441 RQSLKMAVSEA
-452 ITNAIEHAYPAGRAG
+452 ITNAIEHAYPPGRPG
-467 PVWLVAIVLPDGFLE
+467 PVRLVASMLPDGFLE
-482 VNVADRGRWQEPG
+482 VNVADRGRWREPG
-495 TDDDDRGHGLLVI
+495 TADDRGHGLLVI

-513 EMEVQHP
+513 EMEVRHP
-520 PHSAIEP
+520 PRGAAEP

-539 RLRHPAM
+539 RLRHPAV
-546 LATDTDT
+546 LAPDIG
-553 DTDTAAARQPA
+553 AAAASRPA
-564 DPPFTVRIMTG
+564 DPSFAVRIVTG

-593 QLTRSLLTA
+593 QLTRSLLAA

-612 DLDEVTL
+612 DLDEVTV
-619 LASAGV
+619 LASPGV

-632 GQLAAHQQ
+632 SQLAAHQQ
-640 DFTLIAGEASAARA
+640 DFTLIAGPASAARA

-663 ISDVS
+663 ISD
-668 QAAGGPRASG
+668 AS